1 MVGGT
6 LTRAWSIEI
15 PGFVPP
21 SVNRLLGLHWGKRGR
36 VKRGVADTIALAS
49 YASGD
54 PVPDAVRKRRV
65 GVSVTVSGR
74 GGLPD
79 PDNVLKVLL
88 DALKVNRLVVD
99 DSAKWLEVG
108 EIRVERGP
116 ETRTIIRLEDVR

>member
-65 GVSVTVSGR
+65 SVSVTVSGR
-74 GGLPD
+74 GGLID
-79 PDNVLKVLL
+79 PDNALKCLL
-88 DALKVNRLVVD
+88 DALKANRLLVD
-99 DSAKWLEVG
+99 DSAKWCEIGEVT
-108 EIRVERGP
+108 VERGP
-116 ETRTIIRLEDVR
+116 ETRTRIILEDIR